1 MLVELQVS
9 DGAVNVTVTQNLIS
23 LQVVLLFESNQL
35 NMVFFVD
42 LENFRAFG
50 GVGENVEVLL
60 LLAMVDGFVPVG
72 RC

>member
-1 MLVELQVS
+1 MLVELQVG

-23 LQVVLLFESNQL
+23 LQVVLLFEGNQL